1 MNRKN
6 VGIVRQID
14 KNGRITLPSEF
25 RKELGVELEDDVE
38 ICLVMGEEDFRDSE
52 NPNKPIYRK
61 VIEIKKKEE
70 R

>member
-38 ICLVMGEEDFRDSE
+38 ICLVMTD
-52 NPNKPIYRK
+52 NKNK